1 MSDPGV
7 EALRAAITAGP
18 DLFPLEASP
27 DASAIC
33 FVSLTERE
41 YRDASF
47 LDRRMLRPES
57 RTGIVPRSLLGP
69 CVERLPRACDFL
81 FHVSHA
87 GSTLLSRL
95 LGSDDRIFSLREPAI
110 LRDLARGGA
119 AGDQGMLDLVL
130 ALLSRTFRPG
140 QRAVV
145 KATSIVNRIATTLMD
160 RAGDARALLMT
171 VPAETFLAAVL
182 DGSPGDIT
190 AHTAE
195 RLDRLASFGVAEG
208 MAADAL
214 GVGEAAAMSWLCENL
229 AIAAVAHRAPDR
241 ACWLDFDRFL
251 EAPADQLAVAFAA
264 FGLDADVGAILAGDH
279 MRRYAKRP
287 DVAYDA
293 AFRRRLLLDARRR
306 LGAEIDAGLAWLDA
320 VGARDRLAGTPV
332 RVAAG
337 DGH

>member
-47 LDRRMLRPES
+47 LDRRILRPES

-69 CVERLPRACDFL
+69 CVERLPRACDFI

-119 AGDQGMLDLVL
+119 AGDEGLLDLVL

-145 KATSIVNRIATTLMD
+145 KATSIVNRIAPALMD

-190 AHTAE
+190 AHAAE

-214 GVGEAAAMSWLCENL
+214 GAGEAAAMSWLCENL
-229 AIAAVAHRAPDR
+229 ALAAVARYTPDR
-241 ACWLDFDRFL
+241 TRWLDFDRFL

-264 FGLDADVGAILAGDH
+264 FGLEADVKSILAGDL
-279 MRRYAKRP
+279 MQRYAKRP

-293 AFRRRLLLDARRR
+293 AFRRRLLLDASRR

-332 RVAAG
+332 RIAAS